1 MSIGPHT
8 IRVMRD
14 GYSTGERRLVL
25 TANQPSQTA
34 AFTLTAA
41 RPQAQAK
48 AAATAPM
55 PVVVRFESR
64 PTGASVYLDGSTLEQ
79 LRTLDQRYN
88 DRAYAFVLAALEE
101 VVQRLPRRRH
111 VSGGELVS
119 GCRDLALRLYGP
131 MAKTVLQYWNVRT
144 TRDIGEVVFNLLE
157 VGVLSKDEADS
168 RNDFDDLFDFTEV
181 FETNYPWG
189 GRSLA

>member
-1 MSIGPHT
+1 MESI
-8 IRVMRD
+8 
-14 GYSTGERRLVL
+14 
-25 TANQPSQTA
+25 
-34 AFTLTAA
+34 
-41 RPQAQAK
+41 
-48 AAATAPM
+48 
-55 PVVVRFESR
+55 
-64 PTGASVYLDGSTLEQ
+64 YLDGSTIER
-79 LRTLDQRYN
+79 LRALDPRYN

-111 VSGGELVS
+111 VSGSELVT

-131 MAKTVLQYWNVRT
+131 MAKTVLEYWNIRA

-157 VGVLSKDEADS
+157 VGVLSKDDADS
-168 RNDFDDLFDFTEV
+168 KNDFDDLFDFTEV

>member
-1 MSIGPHT
+1 M
-8 IRVMRD
+8 
-14 GYSTGERRLVL
+14 E
-25 TANQPSQTA
+25 
-34 AFTLTAA
+34 
-41 RPQAQAK
+41 
-48 AAATAPM
+48 
-55 PVVVRFESR
+55 
-64 PTGASVYLDGSTLEQ
+64 SVYLDGT
-79 LRTLDQRYN
+79 TLDRLRGLDPRYE

-111 VSGGELVS
+111 VTGGELVT

-131 MAKTVLQYWNVRT
+131 MAKTVLEYWNIRA

>member
-1 MSIGPHT
+1 M
-8 IRVMRD
+8 
-14 GYSTGERRLVL
+14 E
-25 TANQPSQTA
+25 
-34 AFTLTAA
+34 
-41 RPQAQAK
+41 
-48 AAATAPM
+48 
-55 PVVVRFESR
+55 
-64 PTGASVYLDGSTLEQ
+64 SVYLDGSTLER
-79 LRTLDQRYN
+79 LRALDPRYN

-111 VSGGELVS
+111 VSGSELVT

-131 MAKTVLQYWNVRT
+131 MAKTVLECWNVRA

-168 RNDFDDLFDFTEV
+168 KNDFDDLFDFTEV
-181 FETNYPWG
+181 FEKNYPWG

>member
-1 MSIGPHT
+1 M
-8 IRVMRD
+8 
-14 GYSTGERRLVL
+14 E
-25 TANQPSQTA
+25 
-34 AFTLTAA
+34 
-41 RPQAQAK
+41 
-48 AAATAPM
+48 
-55 PVVVRFESR
+55 
-64 PTGASVYLDGSTLEQ
+64 SVYLDGATLHRLQ
-79 LRTLDQRYN
+79 LLDQRYN

-101 VVQRLPRRRH
+101 VVQHLPRRRH
-111 VSGGELVS
+111 VSGRELVT

-131 MAKTVLQYWNVRT
+131 MAKTVLEYWNIRA

-157 VGVLSKDEADS
+157 VGVLSKDDADS

>member
-1 MSIGPHT
+1 M
-8 IRVMRD
+8 
-14 GYSTGERRLVL
+14 E
-25 TANQPSQTA
+25 
-34 AFTLTAA
+34 
-41 RPQAQAK
+41 
-48 AAATAPM
+48 
-55 PVVVRFESR
+55 
-64 PTGASVYLDGSTLEQ
+64 SVYLDGT
-79 LRTLDQRYN
+79 TLDRLRGLDPRYE

-111 VSGGELVS
+111 VTGSELVT

-131 MAKTVLQYWNVRT
+131 MAKTVLEYWNIRA

>member
-1 MSIGPHT
+1 M
-8 IRVMRD
+8 
-14 GYSTGERRLVL
+14 E
-25 TANQPSQTA
+25 
-34 AFTLTAA
+34 
-41 RPQAQAK
+41 
-48 AAATAPM
+48 
-55 PVVVRFESR
+55 
-64 PTGASVYLDGSTLEQ
+64 SVYLDGT
-79 LRTLDQRYN
+79 TLDRLRGLDPRYE

-111 VSGGELVS
+111 VSGGELVT

-131 MAKTVLQYWNVRT
+131 MAKTVLQYWNIRA

>member
-1 MSIGPHT
+1 MESI
-8 IRVMRD
+8 
-14 GYSTGERRLVL
+14 
-25 TANQPSQTA
+25 
-34 AFTLTAA
+34 
-41 RPQAQAK
+41 
-48 AAATAPM
+48 
-55 PVVVRFESR
+55 
-64 PTGASVYLDGSTLEQ
+64 YLDGSTLER
-79 LRTLDQRYN
+79 LRALDPRYN

-111 VSGGELVS
+111 VSGSELVT

-131 MAKTVLQYWNVRT
+131 MAKTVLEYWNVRA